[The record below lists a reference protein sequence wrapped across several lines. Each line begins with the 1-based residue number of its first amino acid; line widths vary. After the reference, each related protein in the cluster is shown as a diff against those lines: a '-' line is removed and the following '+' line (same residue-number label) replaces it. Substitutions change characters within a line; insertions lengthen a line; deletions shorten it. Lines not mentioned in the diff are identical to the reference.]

1 MYILLQMSKFFL
13 HCLSSGLLFEI
24 SFFFFYFILT
34 HANHQHSRNALVL
47 SEIANKYYDQNLRT
61 KSRKILKQHVSRIV
75 FIGPHMVTTIDNFS
89 KF

>member
-61 KSRKILKQHVSRIV
+61 KSRKILKQHMFHVL
-75 FIGPHMVTTIDNFS
+75 FS
-89 KF
+89 SGHTWLLL